1 MENQNRMFDAM
12 VEKRLLLIMTK
23 MPKEKLNNI
32 SLDLALLQNLNWGE
46 NPRKICNLRMYVR
59 ARCML
64 RNNPNQR

>member
-32 SLDLALLQNLNWGE
+32 SLDLALLQNMD
-46 NPRKICNLRMYVR
+46 C
-59 ARCML
+59 
-64 RNNPNQR
+64 